1 MDKKTVAALFFV
13 GILAAILII
22 VFIEHSMNP
31 PEKQPAPVETRQ
43 PAVRQA
49 EQGEQVEQAGQAP
62 QAELDELA
70 ALETIRN
77 RYYCKMVRLAAS
89 CFPFLALAC
98 PDRQTDR
105 KLAFLN

>member
-62 QAELDELA
+62 QAELDEQREA
-70 ALETIRN
+70 PPMMQEFDNKTGEA
-77 RYYCKMVRLAAS
+77 RYLR
-89 CFPFLALAC
+89 
-98 PDRQTDR
+98 
-105 KLAFLN
+105 